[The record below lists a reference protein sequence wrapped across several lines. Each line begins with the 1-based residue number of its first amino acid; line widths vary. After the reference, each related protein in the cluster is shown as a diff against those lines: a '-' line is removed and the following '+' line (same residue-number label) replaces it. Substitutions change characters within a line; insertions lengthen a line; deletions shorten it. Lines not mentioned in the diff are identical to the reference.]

1 MKLKSRS
8 TQAVFY
14 VLVFISGAAG
24 LIYQVVWHKY
34 LSLLLG
40 AQAWAT
46 AMVLAIFLGGISLGY
61 AVFGHWT
68 RSKRWNLFFV
78 YSLVEMGLA
87 FWGMSFPDLFGIAF
101 HQTPRWLAVVG
112 LENRFLDITIAVALL
127 GFPTFLMGGTLPLLT
142 QGLSESLAESSKT
155 HARIYGWNTVG
166 ACFGSLLAGFGLVPF
181 FRLTTCVSIAACMN
195 LVVALVAYFA
205 FARGSEPQTISTR
218 ARKAS
223 RGKVTAAE
231 WTLLTTGF
239 LSGFYVI
246 CLESVLIRLVG
257 LSTGSSNYNFSVIVS
272 IFVLALGA
280 GSLMVKRISTFS
292 FRHLLWNQIGIGFFL
307 LGLYFCADRWPY
319 WVHLIRISFRDID
332 QNFYVYQAA
341 LGLFF
346 GLLLALPI
354 GFCGLTLPLCFHLLK
369 DKIETLGFRVGQL
382 YAINTIGCVLGAWVG
397 GYYLLN
403 FLNLDQLFKLCMFM
417 ALLSACIIG
426 VYLARKEEMET
437 KLVAGVITAALTLLI
452 GIWISPDFTKER
464 YYQPFRQQHPLNISY
479 DGVDAWTTWL
489 SSSSKYVFYKDGPNT
504 SVGVGSTSTG
514 GSEVSRTVFV
524 NGKSDGNTKGD
535 YFTMNLTGLLPGL
548 FARTLQHA
556 CVIGMG
562 TGISLGALA
571 RFPTIESIENV
582 EIAESL
588 IKARHYF
595 DPFNG
600 NVSTNP
606 KIHVHA
612 MDAFRY
618 LGGTKEVFDVIV
630 SEPSNPWVAGVENLY
645 TQEFYDIAKRR
656 LASDGLY
663 VQWVQAYSF
672 NDKLLRSVLRTI
684 SSRFKY
690 VSVFQMLEQ
699 DLALIASDKPLSRE
713 DVLRAEKRIEEIPA
727 VQSSLRGMG
736 ITQMETLLA
745 LEVVP
750 SSLTAG
756 LGQEGELITI
766 ENPRLSHE
774 AAKAF
779 FVGSSARIHALRREL
794 KEFYPAVDQSLL
806 SQYLNGKQ
814 IEYAKLDKLRI
825 TFCEPGAS
833 YSKNLCDEILVMSKW
848 IRPEIPL
855 DAIYESKIPRSE
867 YRSLASF
874 RINKNPRGF
883 SEADLD
889 FLKAS
894 FGFYK
899 RFYSPIAQLP
909 VGPILDGM
917 EQCFKFVPFKSELY
931 GDCILQKAAMLEIA
945 KPEER
950 EFLAVIRKYGD
961 WFAELPPSS
970 PAYERFK
977 KAFDVLDKVITEVT
991 HSRLAPNRS

>member
-8 TQAVFY
+8 TQAIFY

-78 YSLVEMGLA
+78 YSLVELGLA
-87 FWGMSFPDLFGIAF
+87 FWGMSFPDLFGFAF
-101 HQTPRWLAVVG
+101 SATPKMLATVG

-142 QGLSESLAESSKT
+142 QGLSESLAQSSQT

-166 ACFGSLLAGFGLVPF
+166 ACFGSLLAGFGLIPF

-205 FARGSEPQTISTR
+205 FARKTEAQQISTR
-218 ARKAS
+218 SRKAA
-223 RGKVTAAE
+223 RTKLTPAE

-272 IFVLALGA
+272 IFVLALGT
-280 GSLMVKRISTFS
+280 GSLLVKKISTFS
-292 FRHLLWNQIGIGFFL
+292 FKHLLWNQIAVGFFL

-354 GFCGLTLPLCFHLLK
+354 GCCGLTLPLCFHLLR
-369 DKIETLGFRVGQL
+369 DRLDTLGFRVGQL

-403 FLNLDQLFKLCMFM
+403 FLNLDQLFRFCMFLT
-417 ALLSACIIG
+417 LLSASIIG
-426 VYLARKEEMET
+426 VYITRQGKVET
-437 KLVAGVITAALTLLI
+437 KFVGGVIASALTLLI
-452 GIWISPDFTKER
+452 GIWMAPDFTKER
-464 YYQPFRQQHPLNISY
+464 YYQPFRQQHPLSVSY
-479 DGVDAWTTWL
+479 DGVDAWTKWL
-489 SSSSKYVFYKDGPNT
+489 SSSSKYIYYKDGPNT
-504 SVGVGSTSTG
+504 SVGVGSTAPNG
-514 GSEVSRTVFV
+514 NELSRTVFV

-535 YFTMNLTGLLPGL
+535 FFTMNLTGLLPGL
-548 FARTLQHA
+548 LARKLEHA

-562 TGISLGALA
+562 TGISVGALA
-571 RFPTIESIENV
+571 RFPTLESIENV

-588 IKARHYF
+588 IQSRHLF
-595 DPFNG
+595 DPYNG

-606 KIHVHA
+606 KVHVHA

-618 LGGTKEVFDVIV
+618 LGGTKMMFDVIV

-656 LASDGLY
+656 LSSDGLY

-672 NDKLLRSVLRTI
+672 NDKLLKNVLKTLT
-684 SSRFKY
+684 SKFKY

-699 DLALIASDKPLSRE
+699 DLALIASDKPFNRE
-713 DVLRAEKRIEEIPA
+713 DILRAQKRVEEIPA
-727 VQSSLRGMG
+727 VGNSLRGMG
-736 ITQMETLLA
+736 INQLETLLA

-756 LGQEGELITI
+756 LGAEGELITI

-794 KEFYPAVDQSLL
+794 KEYYPAISQSLL
-806 SQYLNGKQ
+806 SQYLDGKQ
-814 IEYAKLDKLRI
+814 IGYEKLDKMRLS
-825 TFCEPGAS
+825 FCEPGAS
-833 YSKNLCDEILVMSKW
+833 YSKALCEEILVMSKW
-848 IRPEIPL
+848 IKPEVPL

-874 RINKNPRGF
+874 HMKKNPRGF

-909 VGPILDGM
+909 VEPILQGM
-917 EQCFKFVPFKSELY
+917 EQCFKFAPVKSELY

-950 EFLAVIRKYGD
+950 EFLAVIRQYGD
-961 WFAELPPSS
+961 WFAEYPTSS
-970 PAYERFK
+970 PSYERFK
-977 KAFDVLDKVITEVT
+977 RAFDVLDKVITEVT
-991 HSRLAPNRS
+991 HSRLLPNRS